1 MPPMFMKPLW
11 ILASRRGIAQRLRD
25 ETTQIIHY
33 LSSLIPGRQQK
44 KKKKLIIN
52 HSNKL
57 GMFFTLSPRSPC
69 QLMFFWAV
77 GVIPAGETNHL
88 SSSCRRLSSF
98 IISANQL
105 SIVVSQNLS
114 CVSFSSFFFFLLS
127 LMLIQSE
134 IWAYESGIY
143 HRAFSKFGRL
153 NANSQRGAAQEISIN
168 LIPD

>member
-1 MPPMFMKPLW
+1 MPPLFMKPLW

-33 LSSLIPGRQQK
+33 LSSLIPGRQQQ

-69 QLMFFWAV
+69 QLMFFRAV

-98 IISANQL
+98 IIGANQL

-114 CVSFSSFFFFLLS
+114 CVSFSFFFPPVVAYANPKWDMSVWVWYLSRGFLKVWTA
-127 LMLIQSE
+127 E
-134 IWAYESGIY
+134 C
-143 HRAFSKFGRL
+143 
-153 NANSQRGAAQEISIN
+153 
-168 LIPD
+168 